1 MSTVRNTPFAQ
12 LPGHRIWPQLAFAAA
27 ALFFGTLLIF
37 QPAQVYAGNSAFFYL
52 PFAQLAVVL
61 VPLWL
66 VLSLLGSL
74 PSRFGPVAWRRAWAG
89 FLCLLAAI
97 VWVCGAFL
105 YGGQGLLDGR
115 ALDDAVQPAD
125 SLSATAMALLA
136 GLGALG
142 LGLRWP
148 RRVAQFTLLVI
159 VLSLLPVALLMLR
172 DEHAWRGAPDVDAL
186 ARFSSEQNVLVVL
199 LDTFQSDFLVD
210 VLNAEP
216 GLRER
221 FAGFVNY
228 RQAAGVAP
236 TTYLSL
242 PAIHSGVTYE
252 PGMALR
258 GYYDRAVVE
267 GSFLSGLAEKG
278 FRADL
283 LNPMMNKC
291 PKGVRCLSD
300 EVLLNGLARGS
311 VESSVLLIDL
321 ALLRSVP
328 AVLRNRVFN
337 QGMFVLGNL
346 LDPQSGHPRSNEAL
360 RLVTARASV
369 GGPPSVKFLHLF
381 GSHPPARIDAQ
392 CQVGVWRDWTRE
404 NAIAQDRCALRLV
417 GELLS
422 QLDRLAVLDATTVVV
437 LADHGAG
444 LPIPP
449 ASVMQA
455 YAAPLLMIKPPRS
468 REPLR
473 DSDASVSVADVA
485 ASVCDLTRAC
495 KASAGQSV
503 ALAGKEGAG
512 SGGFYVDYTWQH
524 PYWYLESVPIS
535 ARYRIAGSP
544 WDPLSWRLEGD
555 GSGLTAELRFGGNDD
570 PRHFGPGWWTTERTG
585 DGRDFRWVVGH
596 RAVVYLKPAADWRG
610 EIGLRGFTHPGND
623 RQALEVFIDGKPVWR
638 GPFAPELNITLDEK
652 SKPGAAFALGLVF
665 AQDEPPGPMDTRRL
679 SGAIERILLR

>member
-1 MSTVRNTPFAQ
+1 MQYPLEPRTWS
-12 LPGHRIWPQLAFAAA
+12 HLALVSA

-61 VPLWL
+61 VPLWIG
-66 VLSLLGSL
+66 LSLFGSL
-74 PSRFGPVAWRRAWAG
+74 PSRRGSVAWRRAWAG
-89 FLCLLAAI
+89 LLCLLAAI
-97 VWVCGAFL
+97 VWVSGSFM
-105 YGGQGLLDGR
+105 YHGQGLLDGR
-115 ALDDAVQPAD
+115 ALGVASEPAD
-125 SLSATAMALLA
+125 ALGATAVVLLV
-136 GLGALG
+136 GLAALG

-148 RRVAQFTLLVI
+148 RRVAQFGSILI
-159 VLSLLPVALLMLR
+159 ALSLLPVGMLMWR
-172 DEHAWRGAPDVDAL
+172 DEHPWRGAPDVEAL
-186 ARFSSEQNVLVVL
+186 ARFSPDQNVLVVL
-199 LDTFQSDFLVD
+199 LDTFQSDFLAAI
-210 VLNAEP
+210 LNAEP

-221 FAGFVNY
+221 FTGFVNY

-252 PGMALR
+252 PGKPLR
-258 GYYDRAVVE
+258 DYYDRAVVE
-267 GSFLSGLAEKG
+267 GSFMNRLVESK

-291 PKGVRCLSD
+291 PKGVHCYSD
-300 EVLLNGLARGS
+300 EVLLNGLVRGS
-311 VESSVLLIDL
+311 VESSALLIDL

-328 AVLRNRVFN
+328 AILRNRVFN

-360 RLVTARASV
+360 RLVTSRASA

-392 CQVGVWRDWTRE
+392 CQVGASRDWTRD

-422 QLDRLAVLDATTVVV
+422 RLEQLSVLDATTVVV

-444 LPIPP
+444 LPVPP
-449 ASVMQA
+449 ANAMQA

-485 ASVCDLTRAC
+485 ASVCDLTSAC
-495 KASAGQSV
+495 TITAGQSV
-503 ALAGKEGAG
+503 VRTEKEGVAAG
-512 SGGFYVDYTWQH
+512 SYYVDYTWQH
-524 PYWYLESVPIS
+524 PYWYLESVPIN
-535 ARYRIAGSP
+535 ARYRISGSP
-544 WDPLSWRLEGD
+544 WDPLSWRLQGN
-555 GSGLTAELRFGGNDD
+555 GANLTAELGFGSTEDA
-570 PRHFGPGWWTTERTG
+570 RRFGPGWWSAERTA
-585 DGRDFRWVVGH
+585 DGRDFRWVNGP
-596 RAVVYLKPAADWRG
+596 RAVAFMKPADNWRG
-610 EIGLRGFTHPGND
+610 EIVLRGFTHPGND
-623 RQALEVFIDGKPVWR
+623 RQVLAVFVDGKPVWK
-638 GPFAPELNITLDEK
+638 GPFAAELTITLGEK
-652 SKPGAAFALGLVF
+652 DKPSTAFALGLEF
-665 AQDEPPGPMDTRRL
+665 AQDEAPGPADSRRL